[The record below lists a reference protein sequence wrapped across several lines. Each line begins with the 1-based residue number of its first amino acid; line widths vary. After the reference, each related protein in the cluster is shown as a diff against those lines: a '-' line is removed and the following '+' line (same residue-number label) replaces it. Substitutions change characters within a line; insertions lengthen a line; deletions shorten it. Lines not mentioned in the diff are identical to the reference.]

1 MKNSLDDLA
10 IIAVSNSPERES
22 ARDMLFAGY
31 ERVIRQ
37 IIVKHNLFLPL
48 GEADDL
54 VQEGFLGLLDALNH
68 YDASRGNFSPFAW
81 RVIERKLLDAV
92 RAETR
97 KKNSVLNDS
106 VDLDSENLENSV
118 DDPVQNYIV
127 SESRIRI
134 ERTLKEMLSKK
145 DYDIFL
151 LYREKRSYKEISEIL
166 SLSEKAVDNAL
177 QRIKKRI
184 LKNPVIFSE

>member
-1 MKNSLDDLA
+1 MRNSLDDLA
-10 IIAVSNSPERES
+10 IIALSDSSERES

-37 IIVKHNLFLPL
+37 IISKHNLFLPS
-48 GEADDL
+48 GDQEDL
-54 VQEGFLGLLDALNH
+54 VQEGFLGLLDALSH
-68 YDASRGNFSPFAW
+68 FDVSRGDFSPFAW
-81 RVIERKLLDAV
+81 RVVERKLLDAV

-97 KKNSVLNDS
+97 KKNAVLTDS
-106 VDLDSENLENSV
+106 VELDSEKLEDNL
-118 DDPVQNYIV
+118 DPVQNYIV

-151 LYREKRSYKEISEIL
+151 LYREKRSYKEISEEL
-166 SLSEKAVDNAL
+166 SLTEKAVDNAL

-184 LKNPVIFSE
+184 LKNPTIFSE